1 VIQQDL
7 DKAACALANDFLV
20 RSGADKGV
28 TLELIEKYLH
38 PDKTARDR
46 KP

>member
-1 VIQQDL
+1 
-7 DKAACALANDFLV
+7 V

-46 KP
+46 EPRHLARG